1 MVALDTTKQY
11 LLQILIYILE
21 NKVIIQIPYL
31 EPSAN
36 PLGPEALT
44 TTILVWG
51 ILIGLFQTQINVVLH
66 CLFGAKNVVAVT
78 FKCAHDDSMGKHEVR
93 LQYAA

>member
-1 MVALDTTKQY
+1 MGFQSTILATYISRHLLCELIRLEYLVGHDLEFIGITKCTLEQNITKVMVALDTTKQY

-21 NKVIIQIPYL
+21 NKAIIQIPYL

-44 TTILVWG
+44 TTILV
-51 ILIGLFQTQINVVLH
+51 
-66 CLFGAKNVVAVT
+66 
-78 FKCAHDDSMGKHEVR
+78 
-93 LQYAA
+93 